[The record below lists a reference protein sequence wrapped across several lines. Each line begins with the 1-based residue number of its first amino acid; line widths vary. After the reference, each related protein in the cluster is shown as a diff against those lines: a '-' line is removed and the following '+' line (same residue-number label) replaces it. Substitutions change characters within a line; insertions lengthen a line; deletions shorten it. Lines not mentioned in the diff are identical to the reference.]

1 MAAHA
6 RSQHNGFRHIEI
18 YGIAMSSIEEKF
30 LETFG
35 EEPDLVAAAPGRV
48 NLIGEHIDYSEGFV
62 LPFAIKDRTMVAAR
76 KRDDSTVRVASAQRR
91 NKIVTVDI
99 ADVKPGLKG
108 EWERYALGVLW
119 SMGVTP
125 GVDLMIDG
133 HVPLGAGLSSSAALE
148 CSVATAMNHLFDMGF
163 NLEELARLTQ
173 KAENQYVGVPCG
185 IMDQSVSLMATN
197 GFALLLDC
205 RDLSTRNIPFD
216 VASHGLELLIIDT
229 QAHHALTDGGYAE
242 RRASCESVAAKLHV
256 KSMRELT
263 ITQLDSSRDLLSE
276 TEYIRARHAIT
287 EMKRVLDC
295 VEALSSGDFVK
306 VGQLL
311 NQSHLSLRD
320 DYNVSCPELNA
331 AVEASLVAG
340 ALGSRM
346 VGGGFGGSA
355 IALIQASKTSE
366 TIGVVEKAFADKKF
380 KAPRFFTSLPSQGAE
395 LLSRR

>member
-1 MAAHA
+1 
-6 RSQHNGFRHIEI
+6 
-18 YGIAMSSIEEKF
+18 MSSIEEKF

-48 NLIGEHIDYSEGFV
+48 NLIGEHIDYSDGFV
-62 LPFAIKDRTMVAAR
+62 LPFAIKDRTLVAAR
-76 KRDDSTVRVASAQRR
+76 KRDDSIVRVASAQRR
-91 NKIVTVDI
+91 NKIITVDI
-99 ADVKPGLKG
+99 NEVKPGLKG

-119 SMGVTP
+119 SMGVKS
-125 GVDLMIDG
+125 GVDLLIDG

-148 CSVATAMNHLFDMGF
+148 CSVATAMNHLFDKGF
-163 NLEELARLTQ
+163 SLEELARLTQ

-242 RRASCESVAAKLHV
+242 RRASCESVAAKLGV

-263 ITQLDSSRDLLSE
+263 IEQLDSSWDKLSE
-276 TEYIRARHAIT
+276 SEYIRARHAVT

-295 VEALSSGDFVK
+295 VEALASEDFTQ

-311 NQSHLSLRD
+311 NQSHNSLRD
-320 DYNVSCPELNA
+320 DYTVSCPELDT
-331 AVEASLVAG
+331 AVEASLAAG
-340 ALGSRM
+340 ALGARM

-355 IALIQASKTSE
+355 IALIQASKTSQ
-366 TIGVVEKAFADKKF
+366 TISAVEKAFADKKF

-395 LLSRR
+395 LLSRG

>member
-1 MAAHA
+1 
-6 RSQHNGFRHIEI
+6 
-18 YGIAMSSIEEKF
+18 MSSIEEKF

-62 LPFAIKDRTMVAAR
+62 LPFAIKDRTLVAAR

-99 ADVKPGLKG
+99 KDVKPGLKG

-119 SMGVTP
+119 SMGVKS

-395 LLSRR
+395 LLSRH

>member
-1 MAAHA
+1 M
-6 RSQHNGFRHIEI
+6 SQIEK
-18 YGIAMSSIEEKF
+18 KF

-35 EEPDLVAAAPGRV
+35 VEPDLVAAAPGRV
-48 NLIGEHIDYSEGFV
+48 NLIGEHIDYSDGFV
-62 LPFAIKDRTMVAAR
+62 LPFAIKDRTLVAAR
-76 KRDDSTVRVASAQRR
+76 KRNDSTVRIASAQRR

-99 ADVKPGLKG
+99 SKVKPGLKG

-119 SMGVTP
+119 ALGVNE
-125 GVDLMIDG
+125 GVDLLIDG

-148 CSVATAMNHLFDMGF
+148 CSVATAMNHLFDLGF

-185 IMDQSVSLMATN
+185 IMDQSVSLMATQ
-197 GFALLLDC
+197 GSALLLDC
-205 RDLSTRNIPFD
+205 RDLTTKNIPFD
-216 VASHGLELLIIDT
+216 VASSGLELLIIDT

-242 RRASCESVAAKLHV
+242 RRASCESVVAKLGIT
-256 KSMRELT
+256 SLRELSME
-263 ITQLDSSRDLLSE
+263 QLENSRGLLTE
-276 TEYIRARHAIT
+276 TEFIRARHAVT
-287 EMKRVLDC
+287 EMKRVLEC
-295 VEALSSGDFVK
+295 VDALSKSEFEK
-306 VGQLL
+306 VGELI
-311 NQSHLSLRD
+311 NQSHASLRD
-320 DYNVSCPELNA
+320 DYTVSCPELDT
-331 AVEASLVAG
+331 AVEAALAAG

-366 TIGVVEKAFADKKF
+366 TIRSIEKAFASKGF

>member
-1 MAAHA
+1 
-6 RSQHNGFRHIEI
+6 
-18 YGIAMSSIEEKF
+18 MSSIEEKF

-35 EEPDLVAAAPGRV
+35 EEPDLIAAAPGRV

-62 LPFAIKDRTMVAAR
+62 LPFAIKDRTLVAAR
-76 KRDDSTVRVASAQRR
+76 KRDDLIVRIASVQRR
-91 NKIVTVDI
+91 NKIITVDI
-99 ADVKPGLKG
+99 NEVKPGLKG

-119 SMGVTP
+119 SMGVKS
-125 GVDLMIDG
+125 GVDLLIDG

-148 CSVATAMNHLFDMGF
+148 CAVATAMNHLFDMGF

-185 IMDQSVSLMATN
+185 IMDQSVSLMASR

-242 RRASCESVAAKLHV
+242 RRASCESVAAKLSV

-263 ITQLDSSRDLLSE
+263 LAQLDLSREKLSE

-295 VEALSSGDFVK
+295 VDALGSGDFVK
-306 VGQLL
+306 VGQLI
-311 NQSHLSLRD
+311 NDSHRSLRD
-320 DYNVSCPELNA
+320 DYTVSCPELNT
-331 AVEASLVAG
+331 AVEASLAAG

-355 IALIQASKTSE
+355 IALIEASKTSQ
-366 TIGVVEKAFADKKF
+366 TIKAVERAFADKKF

-395 LLSRR
+395 LLSRG

>member
-1 MAAHA
+1 MN
-6 RSQHNGFRHIEI
+6 QIEK
-18 YGIAMSSIEEKF
+18 KF

-48 NLIGEHIDYSEGFV
+48 NLIGEHIDYSDGFV
-62 LPFAIKDRTMVAAR
+62 LPFAIKDRTLVAAR
-76 KRDDSTVRVASAQRR
+76 KRDDSTVRIASAQRR

-99 ADVKPGLKG
+99 KQVKPGLKG

-119 SMGVTP
+119 ALGVKD
-125 GVDLMIDG
+125 GVDLLIDG

-148 CSVATAMNHLFDMGF
+148 CSVATAMNHLFDLGF
-163 NLEELARLTQ
+163 NLQELARLTQ

-185 IMDQSVSLMATN
+185 IMDQSVSLMATQ
-197 GFALLLDC
+197 GSALLLDC
-205 RDLSTRNIPFD
+205 RDLSTKNIPFD
-216 VASHGLELLIIDT
+216 VASSGLELLIIDT

-242 RRASCESVAAKLHV
+242 RRASCESVVAKLGI
-256 KSMRELT
+256 KSLRELSME
-263 ITQLDSSRDLLSE
+263 QLEKSRGSLTE
-276 TEYIRARHAIT
+276 TEFVRARHAVT

-295 VEALSSGDFVK
+295 VQALSDSNFAK
-306 VGQLL
+306 VGELI
-311 NQSHLSLRD
+311 NQSHVSLRD
-320 DYNVSCPELNA
+320 DYTVSCPELDA
-331 AVEASLVAG
+331 AVDAAISAG

-355 IALIQASKTSE
+355 IALIQASKTTE
-366 TIGVVEKAFADKKF
+366 TIRGIETAFSSKGF

>member
-1 MAAHA
+1 
-6 RSQHNGFRHIEI
+6 
-18 YGIAMSSIEEKF
+18 MSSIEEKF

-35 EEPDLVAAAPGRV
+35 DEPDLVAAAPGRV

-62 LPFAIKDRTMVAAR
+62 LPFAIKDRTLVAAR
-76 KRDDSTVRVASAQRR
+76 KRDDSIVRIASIQRR
-91 NKIVTVDI
+91 NKIITVDI
-99 ADVKPGLKG
+99 NEVKPGLKG

-119 SMGVTP
+119 SMGVKS
-125 GVDLMIDG
+125 GVDLLIDG

-163 NLEELARLTQ
+163 SLEELARLTQ

-242 RRASCESVAAKLHV
+242 RRASCESVAAKLGV

-263 ITQLDSSRDLLSE
+263 SEQLDSSRDKLSE
-276 TEYIRARHAIT
+276 SEYIRARHAVT

-295 VEALSSGDFVK
+295 VEALASEDFTQ

-311 NQSHLSLRD
+311 NQSHNSLRD
-320 DYNVSCPELNA
+320 DYTVSCPELDT
-331 AVEASLVAG
+331 AVEASLAAG
-340 ALGSRM
+340 ALGARM

-355 IALIQASKTSE
+355 IALIQASKTSQ
-366 TIGVVEKAFADKKF
+366 TISAVEKAFADKKF

-395 LLSRR
+395 LLSRG

>member
-1 MAAHA
+1 
-6 RSQHNGFRHIEI
+6 
-18 YGIAMSSIEEKF
+18 MSAIEEKF
-30 LETFG
+30 LKTFG

-62 LPFAIKDRTMVAAR
+62 LPFAIKDRTLAAVR
-76 KRDDSTVRVASAQRR
+76 KRGDSSVRIASAQRR

-119 SMGVTP
+119 SMGVTS
-125 GVDLMIDG
+125 GVDIMIDG

-185 IMDQSVSLMATN
+185 IMDQSVSLMATQ

-242 RRASCESVAAKLHV
+242 RRASCESVAAKLRV

-263 ITQLDSSRDLLSE
+263 MTDLDAARDQITH
-276 TEYIRARHAIT
+276 TEYIRARHAVG
-287 EMKRVLDC
+287 EVKRVLDC
-295 VEALSSGDFVK
+295 VDALSIADFAK
-306 VGQLL
+306 VGELI
-311 NQSHLSLRD
+311 NQSHVSLRD
-320 DYNVSCPELNA
+320 DYTVSCPELDT
-331 AVEASLVAG
+331 AVEASLAAG
-340 ALGSRM
+340 AMGSRM

-355 IALIQASKTSE
+355 IALIKASQTAQ
-366 TIGVVEKAFADKKF
+366 TIHAVENAFADKKF

-395 LLSRR
+395 ILSRR

>member
-1 MAAHA
+1 MN
-6 RSQHNGFRHIEI
+6 QIEK
-18 YGIAMSSIEEKF
+18 KF

-35 EEPDLVAAAPGRV
+35 VEPDLVAAAPGRV
-48 NLIGEHIDYSEGFV
+48 NLIGEHIDYSDGFV
-62 LPFAIKDRTMVAAR
+62 LPFAIKDRTLVAAR
-76 KRDDSTVRVASAQRR
+76 KRNDSTVRIASAQRR

-99 ADVKPGLKG
+99 SKVKPGLKG

-119 SMGVTP
+119 ALGVKE
-125 GVDLMIDG
+125 GVDLLIDG

-148 CSVATAMNHLFDMGF
+148 CSVATAMNHLFDLGF

-185 IMDQSVSLMATN
+185 IMDQSVSLMATQ
-197 GFALLLDC
+197 GSALLLDC
-205 RDLSTRNIPFD
+205 RDLSTKNIPFD
-216 VASHGLELLIIDT
+216 VASSGLELLIIDT

-242 RRASCESVAAKLHV
+242 RRASCESVVAKLGIT
-256 KSMRELT
+256 SLRELSME
-263 ITQLDSSRDLLSE
+263 QLENSRGLLTE
-276 TEYIRARHAIT
+276 TEFIRARHAVT
-287 EMKRVLDC
+287 EMQRVLEC
-295 VEALSSGDFVK
+295 VDALSKSEFEK
-306 VGQLL
+306 VGELI
-311 NQSHLSLRD
+311 NQSHASLRD
-320 DYNVSCPELNA
+320 DYTVSCPELDT
-331 AVEASLVAG
+331 AVEAALAAG

-366 TIGVVEKAFADKKF
+366 TIRSIEKAFASKGF